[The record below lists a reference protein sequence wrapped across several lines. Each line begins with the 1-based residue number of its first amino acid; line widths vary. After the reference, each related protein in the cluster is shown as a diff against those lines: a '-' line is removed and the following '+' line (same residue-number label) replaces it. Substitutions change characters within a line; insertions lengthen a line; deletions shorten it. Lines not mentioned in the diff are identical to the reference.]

1 MGHWYLSRRNY
12 LVYVEYDG
20 EELPAEL
27 TRTGKLRF
35 ADECKMTHSTRRRRR
50 HHRRLYHQRYIIS
63 MDSDCGC
70 QITCTLPHHSGD
82 EKKEERMRSQIAK
95 QVLTIKKYDQRY
107 LHTYTLFE
115 YLHYIKEPSD
125 ISFQYNLSSFHCL
138 FAVGM
143 PNIATQSGVS
153 LYMILVPM
161 HTYSTRV
168 QQRDQTHSEAAAALV
183 TAAAAAAA
191 SGRVAV
197 VVPTYT
203 VVVVV
208 RRIVEVR
215 VVLLHH
221 QPRFSSSP

>member
-1 MGHWYLSRRNY
+1 MIRVVVVVVVVV
-12 LVYVEYDG
+12 VYTIND
-20 EELPAEL
+20 
-27 TRTGKLRF
+27 
-35 ADECKMTHSTRRRRR
+35 
-50 HHRRLYHQRYIIS
+50 IS
-63 MDSDCGC
+63 S
-70 QITCTLPHHSGD
+70 QWTLPYHSGD
-82 EKKEERMRSQIAK
+82 EKKEEKNEISK
-95 QVLTIKKYDQRY
+95 QVLMTKEYDQRY

-125 ISFQYNLSSFHCL
+125 ISFQYNLVF
-138 FAVGM
+138 
-143 PNIATQSGVS
+143 VS
-153 LYMILVPM
+153 LLVCGRNAQHCDPVGSFTI
-161 HTYSTRV
+161 HDISTNAYSTRV

-183 TAAAAAAA
+183 TAAAAAA